1 MKRTTGT
8 SGKNAIR
15 GFGGFNRSEYNIQH
29 HKPGAPANTYT
40 EQDHRHKPFAGI
52 NPLNN
57 PRSTTK
63 KVGYGANTD
72 FAWREQTL
80 HGAVPGQVAG
90 GFGRLPFSSADTSQL
105 QWKLKHGF
113 VSQDPSLRGM
123 INETDIAPKLRAD
136 WQWTPDPYLHTDIG
150 VPSVVRQGV
159 DFGTVNQFPVEKRK
173 IQRGKH
179 DHVNMRLH
187 THIQT
192 NYDSNTASGT
202 HHTSGQPPSHVTA
215 GLVATRAP
223 LERPLMLSDLP
234 QPPQP
239 MTIR

>member
-8 SGKNAIR
+8 SGKNAIQ
-15 GFGGFNRSEYNIQH
+15 GYGGYNRSEYNIQR
-29 HKPGAPANTYT
+29 HKPGVPANHFS
-40 EQDHRHKPFAGI
+40 EQDHRHKSFAGI

-57 PRSTTK
+57 PKSTTS

-72 FAWREQTL
+72 FGWRERTL
-80 HGAVPGQVAG
+80 HEATPGQVAG
-90 GFGRLPFSSADTSQL
+90 ALPRLPFSSADTSQL
-105 QWKLKHGF
+105 QWKLKHGLGAN
-113 VSQDPSLRGM
+113 DPSLIGM
-123 INETDIAPKLRAD
+123 LNETDIAPKLRAD

-159 DFGTVNQFPVEKRK
+159 DFGTVNKFPSSSRK

-187 THIQT
+187 THWQT
-192 NYDSNTASGT
+192 DYNSNVASGT
-202 HHTSGQPPSHVTA
+202 HHTSGQPSHPVT
-215 GLVATRAP
+215 GGIVATRAP

-234 QPPQP
+234 QPALPL
-239 MTIR
+239 TVR